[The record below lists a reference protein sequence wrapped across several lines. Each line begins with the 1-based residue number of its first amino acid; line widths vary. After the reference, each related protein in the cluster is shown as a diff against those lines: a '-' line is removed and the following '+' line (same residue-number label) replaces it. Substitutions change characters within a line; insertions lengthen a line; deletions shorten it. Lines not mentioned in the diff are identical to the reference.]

1 MRLAKPIILLLFL
14 LLLVPCLS
22 EFSEAE
28 AKDLSGLEI
37 IRHSKALLYQVDD
50 QKNLVTLTLIERDG
64 TQKKIVAGRI
74 WKNYRGKGGIDSK
87 MLLVTQRPRDSEG
100 VGFLIWDYSEK
111 NKSDDLWLYLPAL
124 HMVRRIS
131 AADQN
136 DAFLGSDLTFG
147 DMGQRRLDE
156 DRHSLLREEDLL
168 GLETYVV
175 ESVPKEKGSIYSRKL
190 SWISKKDWT
199 VLRKDYFDLNQRL
212 LKRQTLTWQ
221 KIEGDYVWKKTS
233 VKNVQNGHQTLF
245 EVSDVTVN
253 IGLREEDFSEKSLK
267 EGGRP

>member
-1 MRLAKPIILLLFL
+1 MRRKDFCRLLFFFL
-14 LLLVPCLS
+14 AALALDCSRVGASPLS
-22 EFSEAE
+22 GAE
-28 AKDLSGLEI
+28 IIQKSKDL
-37 IRHSKALLYQVDD
+37 LYEVSD

-87 MLLVTQRPRDSEG
+87 MLLVTRFPEDSRG

-111 NKSDDLWLYLPAL
+111 NRGDELWLYLPAL
-124 HMVRRIS
+124 RMVRRIS

-156 DRHSLLREEDLL
+156 DEHRLLREEAIS
-168 GLETYVV
+168 GHKAYIV

-190 SWISKKDWT
+190 SWISKKDWRI
-199 VLRKDYFDLNQRL
+199 LRKDYFDLNHRL
-212 LKRQTLTWQ
+212 LKRQSIAWQ
-221 KIEGDYVWKKTS
+221 KVEGYDVWKRTH
-233 VKNVQNGHQTLF
+233 VKNLQNGHQTLF
-245 EVSDVTVN
+245 EVSGVSVN
-253 IGLREEDFSEKSLK
+253 VGLQDSDFSQGALK
-267 EGGRP
+267 LSGKR